1 MRFFVFG
8 VIMNGSSR
16 NSPCFCGSGL
26 KYKKCHLI
34 IEDKTKTEKYILGR
48 KLQLHEMQKLFDET
62 LYPEICIAKELG
74 NSCSDQI
81 INAHTLTKS
90 LSLNQIAKNG
100 HVYGFKNKDIF
111 DFAKNDG
118 FTSLRKLG
126 VRTASTFKGF
136 CSYHDDKL
144 FSCLE
149 KKNFELS
156 EEQSAALLYR
166 AFALEI
172 YKKKTALEH
181 ARKSFKTLLDSFSSG
196 QVNRGSEFLI
206 GNLKRAK
213 LDFEDMHCLN
223 EVLINLL
230 NEKKYSKIKSY
241 SLKLDFKIPFICTG
255 MFAIYRDINYE
266 IIQDI
271 FDYSLPKM
279 SYTALNIFYAK
290 DGASWLVLNWLDIF
304 DEINLKLIEQIQK
317 FNIEDQVNIL
327 GNLMIS
333 YTENSYFSME
343 YIDSLKPHLKEN
355 IEKNFNKTFLNQ
367 FSKLTEP
374 NFIFNNL
381 KASIKFIKN
390 N

>member
-1 MRFFVFG
+1 MRFFIG
-8 VIMNGSSR
+8 KIMNGSAR

-34 IEDKTKTEKYILGR
+34 IENKVQTEKYVSGR
-48 KLQLHEMQKLFDET
+48 KVQLHEMKKLFDET
-62 LYPEICIAKELG
+62 LYPEICIAKEIE
-74 NSCSDQI
+74 NNCSDQI

-90 LSLNQIAKNG
+90 LSLNEIAKNG
-100 HVYGFKNKDIF
+100 HVYGFKNRDIF
-111 DFAKNDG
+111 DLARNEG
-118 FTSLRKLG
+118 FTSLKKLG

-149 KKNFELS
+149 KQNFELL

-172 YKKKTALEH
+172 YKKKTTLAH

-206 GNLKRAK
+206 SNLKRAK
-213 LDFEDMHCLN
+213 LDFEDMHYLN
-223 EVLINLL
+223 EILINLL
-230 NEKKYSKIKSY
+230 NEEKYSKIRSY
-241 SLKLDFKIPFICTG
+241 ALKLNFKIPFICTG
-255 MFAIYRDINYE
+255 LFAIYRDVNHE

-271 FDYSLPKM
+271 FDYSLSKM

-290 DGASWLVLNWLDIF
+290 DGSSWLILNWLDTC
-304 DEINLKLIEQIQK
+304 DEINLKIINQIQK
-317 FNIEDQVNIL
+317 FNVEDQVNIL

-343 YIDSLKPHLKEN
+343 YIDNLKPNLKEN
-355 IEKNFNKTFLNQ
+355 IEKNFNGTFFNQ
-367 FSKLTEP
+367 FKRLTEP
-374 NFIFNNL
+374 NFIFENL
-381 KASIKFIKN
+381 NAEIKFIKN
-390 N
+390 T

>member
-1 MRFFVFG
+1 MRFFIG
-8 VIMNGSSR
+8 EIMKGSER

-34 IEDKTKTEKYILGR
+34 IEEKTQTEKYVLGR

-62 LYPEICIAKELG
+62 LYPEICIAKGLD

-90 LSLNQIAKNG
+90 LSLNQIAKTG

-111 DFAKNDG
+111 DFSRNDG
-118 FTSLRKLG
+118 FISLRKLG

-136 CSYHDDKL
+136 CSYHDDRL

-149 KKNFELS
+149 KQNFELL

-166 AFALEI
+166 ALALEL
-172 YKKKTALEH
+172 YKKKTVLEH
-181 ARKSFKTLLDSFSSG
+181 ARKSFKPLLDSFNSG
-196 QVNRGSEFLI
+196 NMNIGSELI
-206 GNLKRAK
+206 ISNLKRAK
-213 LDFEDMHCLN
+213 LDFEDMYYLN
-223 EVLINLL
+223 GILINLL
-230 NEKKYSKIKSY
+230 NEKKYSKIRTY
-241 SLKLDFKIPFICTG
+241 ALKLDFKIPFICTG
-255 MFAIYRDINYE
+255 VFAIYRDVNHE
-266 IIQDI
+266 IIQDV

-290 DGASWLVLNWLDIF
+290 DGSSWLILSWLDIF
-304 DEINLKLIEQIQK
+304 DEINLRVVEQIQK
-317 FNIEDQVNIL
+317 FNVEDQVNIL

-343 YIDSLKPHLKEN
+343 YIDNLKPKLKEN
-355 IEKNFNKTFLNQ
+355 IEKNFNGTLMKQ

-381 KASIKFIKN
+381 NADIKFIKN
-390 N
+390 T